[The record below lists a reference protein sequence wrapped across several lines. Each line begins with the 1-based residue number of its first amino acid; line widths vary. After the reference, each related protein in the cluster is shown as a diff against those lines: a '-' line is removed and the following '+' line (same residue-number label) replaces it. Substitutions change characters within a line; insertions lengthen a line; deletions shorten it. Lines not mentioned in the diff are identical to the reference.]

1 VFLGL
6 VLALEFAFFGFFAFG
21 FGFGG
26 CFFLGMRP
34 KPKTHVFFGGKT
46 SAWKQHF
53 QLIFSN
59 PRMVLNGLTRYKS
72 AKTMTNALQT
82 NSSKSTIRTDYITK
96 SITI

>member
-1 VFLGL
+1 MFLGL

-46 SAWKQHF
+46 SA
-53 QLIFSN
+53 
-59 PRMVLNGLTRYKS
+59 
-72 AKTMTNALQT
+72 
-82 NSSKSTIRTDYITK
+82 
-96 SITI
+96 